1 MTAVFGAVQGDNL
14 ELIKYL
20 ESKGADLTVKSTKG
34 GLVQH
39 ASSAHK
45 APKCLSYFME
55 KKLEVDTY
63 DESGQSALYRL
74 CFSYLA
80 NKKDEKKQKSLLDSM
95 KKLIDAGADP
105 NVLSKRDEKE
115 ETPLHLICNFD
126 STCEELIKFLLD
138 NGANPNIKSSRDD
151 TPLLRMFYLKR
162 EQGSRSRKVVSKRC
176 LEIMFQ
182 HKADPNI
189 PNKSG
194 ITPFLYLMSSHIYHQ
209 VKTDIELVKLFL
221 ENGADVTSVDFK
233 RNTPLHLAAEKAYS
247 EVCKLLIDY
256 KADVNAMNANK
267 ESPIFSVARSEAS
280 PTASKETLEMLIANG
295 AKIEP
300 NSDGDYPHF
309 VASKCNKIKIIVC
322 MIQNGIERHIL
333 DQEGN
338 AFMHIL
344 ANDYENKA
352 DGTADTVELGYM
364 KDFIDKSLQNS
375 LNFHLKNNDGKNFY
389 DIIFPKLNDTDKGN
403 LEGILKKKGYD
414 INETGTSR

>member
-1 MTAVFGAVQGDNL
+1 MEAIKKKNLLQIKKMNLEINRWINFATNRVTSVRSNVYYSPLTWACETGDIRIVKYLLEKKAKVNGVPNEEYNPLYGACVSGKKEIVDLLLEKKAKINKANKSGMTAVFGAVQGDNL

-55 KKLEVDTY
+55 KKLEVNTY

-74 CFSYLA
+74 CISYLA
-80 NKKDEKKQKSLLDSM
+80 NKKDEKKKKPLLDSM

-115 ETPLHLICNFD
+115 ETPLHLVCKYD

-151 TPLLRMFYLKR
+151 TPLLNMFFLKR
-162 EQGSRSRKVVSKRC
+162 EQGSKSRKAVSKRC

-194 ITPFLYLMSSHIYHQ
+194 ITPFLYLMSSHIHHQ
-209 VKTDIELVKLFL
+209 IKTDIELVKLFL

-233 RNTPLHLAAEKAYS
+233 KNTPLHLAAGKASS

-256 KADVNAMNANK
+256 KADV
-267 ESPIFSVARSEAS
+267 R
-280 PTASKETLEMLIANG
+280 
-295 AKIEP
+295 
-300 NSDGDYPHF
+300 
-309 VASKCNKIKIIVC
+309 
-322 MIQNGIERHIL
+322 R
-333 DQEGN
+333 
-338 AFMHIL
+338 
-344 ANDYENKA
+344 YEC
-352 DGTADTVELGYM
+352 E
-364 KDFIDKSLQNS
+364 
-375 LNFHLKNNDGKNFY
+375 
-389 DIIFPKLNDTDKGN
+389 
-403 LEGILKKKGYD
+403 
-414 INETGTSR
+414 